1 VNVYVESNFVLE
13 LALLQEQHSAC
24 EGILSLCDRRVAR
37 LVLPAYSLVEPFE
50 TMRRHQVKRRQLKSE
65 LDKELRQ
72 LSRTS
77 ANADRLKDYGS
88 ITSLL
93 VDSAGVDLL
102 RLERVRS
109 RLLSWAEVVPLD
121 VGILER
127 AASFQ
132 SDLGFAVQDAV
143 IVASVFSHLEA
154 SSASRSCFLNRDPDF
169 DDLGIREDLAARGC
183 KLLRSFDHGLQFLRG
198 TLNQETPS

>member
-1 VNVYVESNFVLE
+1 MNVYVESNFVLE

-24 EGILSLCDRRVAR
+24 EAILSLCDRRAAR
-37 LVLPAYSLVEPFE
+37 LVMPAYSLVEPFE
-50 TMRRHQVKRRQLKSE
+50 TMKRHQGKRRQLRSQ

-93 VDSAGVDLL
+93 VDSAGDDRQ
-102 RLERVRS
+102 RLESVRS
-109 RLLSWAEVVPLD
+109 RLLACAEVVPLGVD
-121 VGILER
+121 VLER

-132 SDLGFAVQDAV
+132 SGLGFGVQDAV
-143 IVASVFSHLEA
+143 VVASVFSHLEA
-154 SSASRSCFLNRDPDF
+154 SPASRSCFLNRDPDF
-169 DDLGIREDLAARGC
+169 DDLGVREDLKARGC
-183 KLLRSFDHGLQFLRG
+183 KLLRSFDQGLQFLRA
-198 TLNQETPS
+198 TLEQEMPS